1 MTTTPAFGTGRIRGP
16 IHLTNAIVAV
26 LREEGLPRILEA
38 GTGFDSNHMV
48 LTLRIDIS
56 AEQLEAA
63 ATLLRSTLE
72 QPARKP
78 KTTTEAA
85 HG

>member
-1 MTTTPAFGTGRIRGP
+1 MAATPAFGTGRIRGP
-16 IHLTNAIVAV
+16 VHLTNALIAV

-38 GTGFDSNHMV
+38 GTGFDSNNMV

-63 ATLLRSTLE
+63 STLLRETIHQS
-72 QPARKP
+72 ARKT
-78 KTTTEAA
+78 KEAA

>member
-1 MTTTPAFGTGRIRGP
+1 MAATPAFGTGRIRGP
-16 IHLTNAIVAV
+16 IHLTNALIAV

-63 ATLLRSTLE
+63 ATLLRETID
-72 QPARKP
+72 QPTRKT
-78 KTTTEAA
+78 KEAA

>member
-1 MTTTPAFGTGRIRGP
+1 MATTPAFGTGRIRGP
-16 IHLTNAIVAV
+16 VHLTNALIAV
-26 LREEGLPRILEA
+26 VREEGLPRILET
-38 GTGFDSNHMV
+38 GTGFDSNNMV

-63 ATLLRSTLE
+63 ATLLRETID
-72 QPARKP
+72 QPARKT
-78 KTTTEAA
+78 KEAA